1 MKMSSTIIMKRKVPG
16 LSERSL
22 TEFVAKAIRAAGL
35 RGSITVL
42 LTNSR
47 EMRNLNERFRGKDYS
62 TDVLSFPP
70 PNFVEGFAG
79 DIAISLNV
87 AGQNARTLGHS
98 LADEV
103 RILVLHGVLHL
114 AGYDHEG
121 DDGEMVAK
129 ESRLGRRLGLPS
141 SLIERNAARARPA
154 TPRPARIR
162 T

>member
-22 TEFVAKAIRAAGL
+22 TELVAKAIRAAGL

-70 PNFVEGFAG
+70 PNFVEG
-79 DIAISLNV
+79 S
-87 AGQNARTLGHS
+87 
-98 LADEV
+98 
-103 RILVLHGVLHL
+103 
-114 AGYDHEG
+114 
-121 DDGEMVAK
+121 
-129 ESRLGRRLGLPS
+129 P
-141 SLIERNAARARPA
+141 
-154 TPRPARIR
+154 
-162 T
+162 